1 MNVMFVVNCFD
12 EVLPQRICAASHL
25 EVLSLNGLK
34 SAERCPN
41 RFVLPLFGVTLFNKV
56 GGTLPRCLWFM
67 RNLTVL
73 HATGNGLIGECI
85 AQLPPYTLLRDLS
98 LSHNRFRGNIP
109 TGIEQISKVDLSHN
123 QFSGNYAD
131 DTSSLWKNRELV
143 LEFNRLSG
151 KLEETRLENISQ
163 LQLLRG
169 NMFTCG
175 SIPHNDEYVDDY
187 ICGSTDFNDS
197 LYVMGVSILVIGC
210 GIIVASIYVKS
221 MANVSPS
228 NGNISLVR
236 LFRVFHLEQTAHHLK
251 DYLSGINMVRT
262 DSRLAA
268 IAGMIKKC
276 DTMAHYISLLFAVI
290 LVMAIPIYIARGLD
304 HNNSIS
310 THSNTYGWFLT
321 LAYLRGVAAS
331 LLIMLSWIISIS
343 MSFYLFV
350 VRPIVNN
357 RPDCRTGE
365 DDGSIGQKEVP
376 PAKKVSQLRQFAQ
389 QWEIVIVQVFNLVV
403 VVVVNVL
410 FIYSTQQP
418 FRDWIRFGIQL
429 SIAVFRLM
437 YAYCVLPLL
446 TRSQTD
452 PITNIGYRFRMV
464 VVIDLIVPCVAT
476 AFASPACFQVGDC

>member
-1 MNVMFVVNCFD
+1 
-12 EVLPQRICAASHL
+12 
-25 EVLSLNGLK
+25 
-34 SAERCPN
+34 
-41 RFVLPLFGVTLFNKV
+41 
-56 GGTLPRCLWFM
+56 
-67 RNLTVL
+67 
-73 HATGNGLIGECI
+73 
-85 AQLPPYTLLRDLS
+85 
-98 LSHNRFRGNIP
+98 
-109 TGIEQISKVDLSHN
+109 
-123 QFSGNYAD
+123 
-131 DTSSLWKNRELV
+131 
-143 LEFNRLSG
+143 
-151 KLEETRLENISQ
+151 
-163 LQLLRG
+163 
-169 NMFTCG
+169 
-175 SIPHNDEYVDDY
+175 
-187 ICGSTDFNDS
+187 
-197 LYVMGVSILVIGC
+197 
-210 GIIVASIYVKS
+210 
-221 MANVSPS
+221 
-228 NGNISLVR
+228 
-236 LFRVFHLEQTAHHLK
+236 
-251 DYLSGINMVRT
+251 
-262 DSRLAA
+262 
-268 IAGMIKKC
+268 
-276 DTMAHYISLLFAVI
+276 MAHYISLLFAVI